1 MTTGSGRGVA
11 FPSPL
16 VILSIVAIAMA
27 GFAFLAT
34 QNAAPTERQI
44 TPVAQPPASSSA
56 PSPSAAPEKSV
67 KPTKPAI
74 RRGKVMVELYN
85 NSGITGLAG
94 ETAGRVTKA
103 GWRVSGSDNWYGTI
117 PTTTVYYPAK
127 LKAAAKLLALDLG
140 IRRTQ
145 PVVGEMRTDRLT
157 VILTSDYRG

>member
-44 TPVAQPPASSSA
+44 APVARPSA
-56 PSPSAAPEKSV
+56 SPSATSPSATPSKQA
-67 KPTKPAI
+67 KPKPAV
-74 RRGKVMVELYN
+74 RRGKVMVEIYN
-85 NSGITGLAG
+85 NSGVTGLAG
-94 ETAGRVTKA
+94 ETAGRVSTA
-103 GWRVSGSDNWYGTI
+103 GWRVTGSDNWYGTI
-117 PTTTVYYPAK
+117 PTTTVYHPPK

-145 PVVGEMRTDRLT
+145 PVVGEMRSDRLT